1 MDKIVLGGTGIE
13 VTKLCF
19 GALPLGP
26 LQKNLSIEEG
36 GELIANALK
45 RGINFIDTAQIY
57 RTYPYIKA
65 AIDKV
70 GFRPVIATK
79 SMAQSYE
86 DMEEAIQEALE
97 GLGLDY
103 IDIFNLHAA
112 KADVDVFEKR
122 KGAFQCLLDYKKKG
136 IIKAVGISTH
146 SVDVVDIAAK
156 RDDVDI
162 IFPLINK
169 SGRGIVKG
177 TLKDMERAIQL
188 CLKNNKGV
196 YLMKVL
202 GGGTLIEDY
211 HSCMEYAMNLGGDY
225 AIAIG
230 MVSNE
235 EVDYNVRYFNG
246 ERDLEGI
253 ITIRNKKAVKVSEIS
268 CVGCGTCIGIC
279 HSEAISINE
288 NQKAH
293 IDTSKCIQC
302 GYCISACP
310 QFSIRIV

>member
-1 MDKIVLGGTGIE
+1 MDKIVLGRTGIE
-13 VTKLCF
+13 VSKLCF
-19 GALPLGP
+19 GALPMGP
-26 LQKNLSIEEG
+26 LQKNLSVEEG
-36 GELIANALK
+36 GEIIANALK

-65 AIDKV
+65 ALDQV
-70 GFRPVIATK
+70 DFRPVIATK
-79 SMAQSYE
+79 SMAVNYE
-86 DMEEAIQEALE
+86 DMEEAIHEALE

-112 KADVDVFEKR
+112 KANVDVFEKR
-122 KGAFQCLLDYKKKG
+122 KGAYQCLLDYKKKE
-136 IIKAVGISTH
+136 IIKAVGITTH
-146 SVDVVDIAAK
+146 SVEIVELSAK
-156 RDDVDI
+156 REDI
-162 IFPLINK
+162 DIVFPLINK
-169 SGRGIVKG
+169 FGRGIVKG
-177 TLKDMERAIQL
+177 SLKDMERAIEL
-188 CLKNNKGV
+188 CHENNKGV

-202 GGGTLIEDY
+202 GGGTLIDDY
-211 HSCMEYAMNLGGDY
+211 HSCMEYAMNLGDY
-225 AIAIG
+225 SIAVG

-253 ITIRNKKAVKVSEIS
+253 INIRNRKVVKVSEIS
-268 CVGCGTCIGIC
+268 CIGCGTCIDIC

-288 NQKAH
+288 KQKAY

>member
-1 MDKIVLGGTGIE
+1 MDRIILGNTGIE

-26 LQKNLSIEEG
+26 LQKNISVEEG
-36 GELIANALK
+36 GEIIANALR

-57 RTYPYIKA
+57 RTYPHIKA
-65 AIDKV
+65 ALDKV
-70 GFRPVIATK
+70 DFRPVIATK
-79 SMAQSYE
+79 SMAESYE
-86 DMEEAIQEALE
+86 DMERAIHEALE
-97 GLGLDY
+97 GLSLDY
-103 IDIFNLHAA
+103 IDIFHLHAA
-112 KADVDVFEKR
+112 KADTDIFEKR
-122 KGAFQCLLDYKKKG
+122 KGAFQCLLDYKKEG

-146 SVDVVDIAAK
+146 SVDVVELAA
-156 RDDVDI
+156 RREDVDV

-169 SGRGIVKG
+169 AGRGIVKG
-177 TLKDMERAIQL
+177 TLEDMERAIEL
-188 CLKNNKGV
+188 CHENNKGV

-202 GGGTLIEDY
+202 GGGTVIEDY
-211 HSCMEYAMNLGGDY
+211 QSCMDYAMNLSGDN

-235 EVDYNVRYFNG
+235 EVDYNIRYFDG

-253 ITIRNKKAVKVSEIS
+253 VNIRSKKVVKVSEIS
-268 CVGCGTCIGIC
+268 CVGCGTCTDIC

-288 NQKAH
+288 KQKAL